1 MKETEMLDRSTEPE
15 DYSDRIL
22 PPEQK
27 KIANFLKI
35 NIFPNL
41 PEKHFFLVGGTAIAL
56 KYGHRQSIDFDFFS
70 FPLQNVHDEEI
81 DVVDKLFRKH
91 DFYHRKDIAPVYG
104 QLHYNINNVGLSFL
118 GFQNLFAES
127 EQELYKIPL
136 LSTEKLFDFD
146 VLNIRDLAG
155 LKAFARCQRSK
166 MKDLV
171 DIAEIL
177 HHQVF
182 LQDII
187 SSAEEIFGYDF
198 SVKEFLN
205 ACLNIDDILENE
217 IDEPIIFLTEK
228 DTDYYISYL
237 KEQLKEFYGGIT
249 TQD

>member
-1 MKETEMLDRSTEPE
+1 MKETGILDISTEPE
-15 DYSDRIL
+15 DY
-22 PPEQK
+22 
-27 KIANFLKI
+27 
-35 NIFPNL
+35 
-41 PEKHFFLVGGTAIAL
+41 
-56 KYGHRQSIDFDFFS
+56 
-70 FPLQNVHDEEI
+70 
-81 DVVDKLFRKH
+81 
-91 DFYHRKDIAPVYG
+91 KDIAPVYG
-104 QLHYNINNVGLSFL
+104 QLHYYINNVGLSFL
-118 GFQNLFAES
+118 GFQNLFAEF

-136 LSTEKLFDFD
+136 LSTEKLFGFD
-146 VLNIRDLAG
+146 VVLNIRDLAG

-187 SSAEEIFGYDF
+187 SSAEEIFSYDF

-228 DTDYYISYL
+228 DTDYYVSYL
-237 KEQLKEFYGGIT
+237 KEQLKEFYGGTT
-249 TQD
+249 TQN